1 LSPRVSTVPS
11 QPSTS
16 SAVASSN
23 SLSQLA
29 MSPAATTTGRSAT
42 SDDLPVTH
50 KIKVTEG
57 LPRRQRSRLHARTEG
72 PHELR
77 RAILFPRVRG
87 RRCVPRNTHD
97 PHRLSACSQ
106 THPLCCDFSGLGD
119 CPNKL
124 ILPFP
129 GPEKVPNPYVR
140 GHSSIGL
147 FLTHSVESGY
157 RGNLI
162 HRSIWKGRFFEVQ
175 MQEPA

>member
-1 LSPRVSTVPS
+1 MNSEERSYSPECVEEDAFREIHTIPIDS
-11 QPSTS
+11 QPVLRLTRY
-16 SAVASSN
+16 
-23 SLSQLA
+23 
-29 MSPAATTTGRSAT
+29 AATFRGSA
-42 SDDLPVTH
+42 
-50 KIKVTEG
+50 I
-57 LPRRQRSRLHARTEG
+57 
-72 PHELR
+72 
-77 RAILFPRVRG
+77 
-87 RRCVPRNTHD
+87 VPTI
-97 PHRLSACSQ
+97 S
-106 THPLCCDFSGLGD
+106 D
-119 CPNKL
+119 CPNNL